1 MHDSIKH
8 RSILPL
14 AAVVMLA
21 GPALAKN
28 APVPKSAAAAE
39 EIRAEN
45 CMVAYIRKV
54 NVPAETQGKIIDM
67 KIEEGMTVKAGDLM
81 AQLDDTQAKLNLDL
95 KKAEEEEAI
104 LNATNEVNLKDATNA
119 EQLASEEYLA
129 YKELRKAGATPYW
142 EVEKKRLESERAKLR
157 IDLAKMNMEIAKS
170 QYFAKRSE
178 TRIVEDEITRRQ
190 IRAPFAG
197 FIETRIAQPGEWVQ
211 PGSPIAMLV
220 QMDELR
226 VEGDVDALR
235 YDQQVTMGTPAKVL
249 IHNRLSGEG
258 KPIEIDTKIGYVSTE
273 IDLNNRYRVWVTVPN
288 QRIGDADW
296 LLKPGMRAEIIIK
309 PATAAF

>member
-1 MHDSIKH
+1 MQSSITH
-8 RSILPL
+8 RSLLPL
-14 AAVVMLA
+14 AAVIMLA
-21 GPALAKN
+21 GSSLAQN
-28 APVPKSAAAAE
+28 AVAPQSAAAE
-39 EIRAEN
+39 EIHAEN
-45 CMVAYIRKV
+45 CMVGYIRKV
-54 NVPAETQGKIIDM
+54 NVPAEAQGKIIDM
-67 KIEEGMTVKAGDLM
+67 KVEEGMTVKAGDLM

-190 IRAPFAG
+190 VKAPFDG

-211 PGSPIAMLV
+211 PGSPIAMVV

-235 YDQQVTMGTPAKVL
+235 YSQQVTMGTPAKVL

-288 QRIGDADW
+288 TRVGEADW
-296 LLKPGMRAEIIIK
+296 QIKPGMRAEIIIK